1 MRKLGMIFALL
12 LLAGCSEEVGR
23 YQPFGSI
30 QSMGYPYVLDT
41 KTGCILRL
49 VEVEGK
55 EGEVIEGFS
64 EITSVLAPVNNKRCK
79 G

>member
-41 KTGCILRL
+41 RTGCVLRL
-49 VEVEGK
+49 TEVVHEEK
-55 EGEVIEGFS
+55 EIKGFQ
-64 EITSVLAPVNNKRCK
+64 EITWELNPMNSTQCNP
-79 G
+79 